1 MNLNRR
7 NTLAAMGGLALA
19 GGGILGSGAFTTVSA
34 DRTVNV
40 NVITNTELGDSEN
53 FADVLVD
60 VGGYDEVAVKDSSD
74 DLNTDGTGLF
84 PTSGEQYSNPSYESG
99 YVSLLQN
106 DVELVFGFDETGS
119 GGNDTRLLANSS
131 VDFADLIA
139 LVNSNAGET
148 IGEHSL
154 SFDASGFTD
163 TESDITFTNGAPS
176 SVKVGRESAE
186 QYAVTVTAGG
196 GNDTGATLEIN
207 ITDPTA

>member
-53 FADVLVD
+53 FADVLAD
-60 VGGYDEVAVKDSSD
+60 VSGHDEVAVKDSNGG
-74 DLNTDGTGLF
+74 LNTDGSGLF
-84 PTSGEQYSNPSYESG
+84 PTSSENYSNPSYGSG

-106 DVELVFGFDETGS
+106 DVELVFGFDKTSS

-131 VDFADLIA
+131 VDFANLIA
-139 LVNSNAGET
+139 LVNSNAAET
-148 IGEHSL
+148 VGEHSL
-154 SFDASGFTD
+154 SFDASGFGD
-163 TESDITFTNGAPS
+163 AESDIIFTNGPPTD
-176 SVKVGRESAE
+176 VTVTETSAE
-186 QYAVTVTAGG
+186 QYAVTVTAGSG
-196 GNDTGATLEIN
+196 DDSGATLTIN

>member
-1 MNLNRR
+1 
-7 NTLAAMGGLALA
+7 MGGLALA

-40 NVITNTELGDSEN
+40 NVITNTELGGSEN

-60 VGGYDEVAVKDSSD
+60 VGGYDEVAVKDSNG
-74 DLNTDGTGLF
+74 DLNTDGSGLF
-84 PTSGEQYSNPSYESG
+84 PTSTDQYSTPAYGSG

-139 LVNSNAGET
+139 LVNSNAAET
-148 IGEHSL
+148 VGEHSL
-154 SFDASGFTD
+154 SFDVSGFAD
-163 TESDITFTNGAPS
+163 AESDIIFTNGAPS
-176 SVKVGRESAE
+176 NVKVAGKSAE

-196 GNDTGATLEIN
+196 GDDTGATLTIN